1 MTLVGGTRLGPYEII
16 GPVGAGGM
24 GEVYRA
30 KDARLGREVA
40 IKVLP
45 DAFADDPD
53 RLARFTREAQTLASL
68 NHPNIATIHGVEE
81 LPNPAG
87 PGAGSRALVMELVE
101 GEDLSAPIARG
112 PIPIGEALPIA
123 RQIAEALEAAHE
135 QGIVHRDLKPANIK
149 VRTDGRVKVLDFG
162 LAKAME
168 PGGPSPNPNVSH
180 SPTLT
185 HHVTSAGMIVGTAR
199 YMSPEQ
205 ARGKGV
211 DKRAD
216 VWAFGAV
223 LYEML
228 SGRQAFTGDTTTDI
242 IAAVVTRD
250 PDWTALPPSIPGTI
264 RELLIR
270 CLDKDPRRRLRD
282 IGDARFVLEN
292 AGSPSGISAL
302 ANASATKERSA
313 RPWGWMAATAICA
326 IAALAL
332 AVYPRAGGS
341 RPTQDIGFELAISAP
356 AGTEF
361 QVGSNS
367 GNVLLSSDGT
377 KVAFVASSAKGPALW
392 VRSLSDDDARPLS
405 GTENASYPFW
415 SPDGKH
421 LGFFATGK
429 LKTVDVAG
437 GLPEVVADAPLGRG
451 GSWTDDGFILFTPV
465 GGGTI
470 HRVSSTG
477 GEVKAITKLDTGRSE
492 DAHYWPSALPGGS
505 RFLFFAR
512 STQPENSG
520 IYLGRV
526 DGSAPP
532 VRVLAS
538 LSSGMLAVQPST
550 GATFLMWVREEE
562 LLAQPFDV
570 DTGRL
575 GGEAR
580 RIASGVRV
588 ESAQRLTF
596 ASVSRTGVVAWAPE
610 NAGDA
615 VLSLYDRTGRR
626 LRALDIPPGKL
637 DQPSLSPE
645 GRRLAFLK
653 DQKGVGAV
661 FVHDLESGATRQV
674 STSPNY
680 SEQPTWSPDG
690 RSLLH
695 VSNDGGQ
702 LQVVRVPLAEGAR
715 PEILPAPG
723 NQSEV
728 FETLDHR
735 YLFYTGRGK
744 DTGPDAMAMPLF
756 GPANPITLSAT
767 AAIETIFG
775 ASADGKWLLISS
787 GQSGKSAV
795 IRRVMS
801 EGGSLALGGAY
812 TLPEDTLSVVRMRRD
827 GREVFYAGADGWLKS
842 LSLTPTGDSLA
853 LGAPQVLF
861 KLPVSV
867 PGAINPSSDG
877 QRFVIA
883 ETPFATGQTLRVLT
897 NWETRLAR

>member
-1 MTLVGGTRLGPYEII
+1 MTLRAGTRLGPYEIL
-16 GPVGAGGM
+16 GAVGAGGM
-24 GEVYRA
+24 GEVLRA
-30 KDARLGREVA
+30 RDTQLGREVA

-45 DAFADDPD
+45 EAFADDPD
-53 RLARFTREAQTLASL
+53 RLARFSREAQTLASL

-81 LPNPAG
+81 VPNPAG

-112 PIPIGEALPIA
+112 PIPLAEALPIA

-168 PGGPSPNPNVSH
+168 PAGASANPNVSH

-250 PDWTALPPSIPGTI
+250 PDWTALPPSTPAAI

-282 IGDARFVLEN
+282 IGDARFVLES
-292 AGSPSGISAL
+292 AGASSGVSAL
-302 ANASATKERSA
+302 ADASVAKERSR
-313 RPWGWMAATAICA
+313 RPWPWMAATAICA
-326 IAALAL
+326 IAAVAL
-332 AVYPRAGGS
+332 AVYPRAGQPRLS
-341 RPTQDIGFELAISAP
+341 DDNGFELAIAAP
-356 AGTEF
+356 VGTEF

-367 GNVLLSSDGT
+367 GNVIVSSDGT
-377 KVAFVASSAKGPALW
+377 KVAFVATSAKGPTLW
-392 VRSLSDDDARPLS
+392 VRSLADDDARPLS

-421 LGFFATGK
+421 LGFFANGK

-437 GLPEVVADAPLGRG
+437 GLPEVVADAPIGRG
-451 GSWTDDGFILFTPV
+451 GSWADDGFILFTPV
-465 GGGTI
+465 GGGTV

-477 GEVKAITKLDTGRSE
+477 GEAKAITKLDSIRAE

-505 RFLFFAR
+505 SFLFFAR

-520 IYLGRV
+520 IYLGHV

-532 VRVLAS
+532 QRVLAS
-538 LSSGMLAVQPST
+538 LSSGMLATEPGT
-550 GATFLMWVREEE
+550 GATFLMWVREDE
-562 LLAQPFDV
+562 LLAQPFD
-570 DTGRL
+570 TGTGKL
-575 GGEAR
+575 SGEAR

-588 ESAQRLTF
+588 ESSQRLTF
-596 ASVSRTGVVAWAPE
+596 ASVSRTGVVAWAPA
-610 NAGDA
+610 NAANA
-615 VLSLYDRTGRR
+615 VLSLYDRAGRR
-626 LRALDIPPGKL
+626 LRALDVPPGKL
-637 DQPSLSPE
+637 DQPALSPD

-653 DQKGVGAV
+653 DEKGVGAV
-661 FVHDLESGATRQV
+661 FVHDLRSGATRQV

-695 VSNDGGQ
+695 VSNDDGR
-702 LQVVRVPLAEGAR
+702 LQVFRVPLDEGAR
-715 PEILPAPG
+715 PGVVPAPN

-744 DTGPDAMAMPLF
+744 DTGPDAMVMPLF
-756 GPANPITLSAT
+756 GPENPITLSAT
-767 AAIETIFG
+767 PAIETILG
-775 ASADGKWLLISS
+775 ASADGKLLLITS
-787 GQSGKSAV
+787 GQSGRSAV

-801 EGGSLALGGAY
+801 QGGSLALGGAY
-812 TLPEDTLSVVRMRRD
+812 TLPEDALSIVRLRPD

-842 LSLTPTGDSLA
+842 LSLTPTGDSLT

-861 KLPVSV
+861 KLPLIVY
-867 PGAINPSSDG
+867 GAFSPSSDG

-883 ETPFATGQTLRVLT
+883 ETPFAAGQTLKILT
-897 NWETRLAR
+897 NWDTRLAR